1 MRVRWDN
8 WMARSILDKHHEVFV
23 MEGSADKKIDERA
36 TTEKRDQAPS
46 KTCIAYYLG
55 MVPYEPA
62 LRLQEMLSLA
72 RARRTVTDV
81 LLLLQH
87 AAVLTVGR
95 FKGEADIV
103 VPEETLTREGIAIFH
118 TNRGG
123 GITYHGPGQLVGYP
137 ILSLKDNS
145 LGVREYVGKLEDA
158 ILRLLRSLD
167 IRGYLDANHPGVW
180 VGGEKICSLGIH
192 VSRGVTM
199 HGFALNVNTNL
210 SHFEYINPCG
220 LSDKAMTSI
229 SEVLGRPVEAEA
241 VIGPLISAFSAV
253 FGLQIER
260 GDDKCLPIPDGLSG

>member
-1 MRVRWDN
+1 
-8 WMARSILDKHHEVFV
+8 
-23 MEGSADKKIDERA
+23 MENSADKKVVDVGTPGR
-36 TTEKRDQAPS
+36 TDPAPG

-55 MVPYEPA
+55 LIPYEPA
-62 LRLQEMLSLA
+62 LKLQETLSLA
-72 RARRTVTDV
+72 RARRTVSDV

-87 AAVLTVGR
+87 AAVFTVGR

-103 VPEETLTREGIAIFH
+103 VSEETLTREGIAVFH

-137 ILSLKDNS
+137 ILSLRENS

-158 ILRLLRSLD
+158 ILRLLCSLD

-180 VGGEKICSLGIH
+180 VGGEKICSIGIH

-199 HGFALNVNTNL
+199 HGFALNVNTDL
-210 SHFEYINPCG
+210 GHFKYINPCG

-229 SEVLGRPVEAEA
+229 SKVLGRPVEAEA
-241 VIGPLISAFSAV
+241 IVGPLLDAFSAV
-253 FGLQIER
+253 FGLEIRR
-260 GDDKCLPIPDGLSG
+260 GDHKCLPIPGAPSG